1 MEMPALLK
9 ATVDPARLLGAVVT
23 VSVPT
28 RTRVPALVKLERVRL
43 KPARVRLAA
52 PELIV
57 RLEIETAAVSVGM
70 LAAVET
76 MSAESRVAI
85 GTPVSQLRLFDQTV
99 LVPPHQVRS
108 CPAPPKSQ
116 FLLLVPSIEVVAVM
130 VLPDRASESLTFTL
144 ATLLVLAFKYQAVPL
159 VVERR
164 NTVLVVLLEPKSVR
178 LLIVKVELAW
188 K

>member
-1 MEMPALLK
+1 L
-9 ATVDPARLLGAVVT
+9 
-23 VSVPT
+23 
-28 RTRVPALVKLERVRL
+28 LVKLERVRL
-43 KPARVRLAA
+43 KPAKDRLAA

-57 RLEIETAAVSVGM
+57 KLEILTLAVRTGM
-70 LAAVET
+70 TAAVET
-76 MSAESRVAI
+76 IRALSFEAM
-85 GTPVSQLRLFDQTV
+85 GTPKSQFRLLNQLV
-99 LVPPHQVRS
+99 LVPPHQVLVV
-108 CPAPPKSQ
+108 PAPPKSQ

-130 VLPDRASESLTFTL
+130 VLPERASESLTFTL

-178 LLIVKVELAW
+178 LLMVKVELAW